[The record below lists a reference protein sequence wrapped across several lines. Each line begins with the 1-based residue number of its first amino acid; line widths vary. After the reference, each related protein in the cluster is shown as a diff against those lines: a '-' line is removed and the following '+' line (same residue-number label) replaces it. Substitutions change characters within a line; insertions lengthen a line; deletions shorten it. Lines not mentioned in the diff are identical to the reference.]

1 MKKIDIINELEKQ
14 KMFYEV
20 EKLENKTVFIGN
32 SNYKFSLHIKDNYKF
47 SLYLYLKN
55 NFKSIRSLFNID
67 VIEFYNN
74 YIRFNFQYYEQKLNI
89 KLYYNQ
95 IRKIDISKIKVLN
108 SKEI

>member
-14 KMFYEV
+14 KMLYEV
-20 EKLENKTVFIGN
+20 EKLENKTIFICN
-32 SNYKFSLHIKDNYKF
+32 TDYKFSII
-47 SLYLYLKN
+47 LKN
-55 NFKSIRSLFNID
+55 NFKSIRSLFSAD

-89 KLYYNQ
+89 KVYYNQ
-95 IRKIDISKIKVLN
+95 IRKIEISKIMILN